1 MVNTDRQKLEQ
12 EFCARLPDES
22 LQRCVDVGF
31 DALRLFQQRDAAVL
45 AAVKT
50 EKEDSLHG

>member
-1 MVNTDRQKLEQ
+1 VNTDRQKLEQ